1 MAATR
6 VLKTLDIYRQE
17 GCGGMKWNRDPGEEA
32 TQTFKKGAPLVEDAS
47 SAEVEI
53 WAGGTDATQIL
64 GIAAADATGT
74 TGADVP
80 YYEANQYN
88 IFQGSVVNGT
98 DAIALAASHINGK
111 YSLVASGNDW
121 YIDVSDTN
129 TDKVQIIAPIDD
141 IGDTNARV
149 QFRFLSNMQIKN
161 LAAD

>member
-1 MAATR
+1 
-6 VLKTLDIYRQE
+6 V
-17 GCGGMKWNRDPGEEA
+17 
-32 TQTFKKGAPLVEDAS
+32 
-47 SAEVEI
+47 
-53 WAGGTDATQIL
+53 IL
-64 GIAAADATGT
+64 GVAAADATGT

-80 YYEANQYN
+80 YYEAMSNN
-88 IFQGSVVNGT
+88 IFQGSVMNGT

-121 YIDVSDTN
+121 YIDVSDTT

-149 QFRFLSNMQIKN
+149 QFRFLSNMQGKL